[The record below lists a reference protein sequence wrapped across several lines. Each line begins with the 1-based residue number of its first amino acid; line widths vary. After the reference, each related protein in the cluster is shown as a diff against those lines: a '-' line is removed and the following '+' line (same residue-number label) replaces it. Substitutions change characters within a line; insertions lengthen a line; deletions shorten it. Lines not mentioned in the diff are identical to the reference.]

1 MIKITSKTR
10 IKVSA
15 RILEEFNLNWWNISG
30 LRTCIKQEY
39 NMLLTSKRGGVIY
52 FKVLDE
58 KKFMLFSLMYGGFI
72 LKK

>member
-1 MIKITSKTR
+1 MIKITSRTR

-15 RILEEFNLNWWNISG
+15 RILYEFNLNWWDVRG
-30 LRTCIKQEY
+30 LRACIKQEY
-39 NMLLTSKRGGVIY
+39 DMLLTSKRGGVFY